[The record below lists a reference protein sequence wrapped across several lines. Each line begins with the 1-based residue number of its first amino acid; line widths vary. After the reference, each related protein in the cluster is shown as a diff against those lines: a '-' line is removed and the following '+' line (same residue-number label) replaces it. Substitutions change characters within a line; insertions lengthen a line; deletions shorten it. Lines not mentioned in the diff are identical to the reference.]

1 VALIE
6 PAGPGAAA
14 ATPGPWWSRPSSRVG
29 LLTGLMTLAAAGVV
43 ASYAR
48 DDFPVSM
55 LPGGAWWVAALGLL
69 FALTEGFTVHVR
81 VRRGAHAIGL
91 SEFPMVLGLLVF
103 HPAAVIVARALAG
116 GAGLMLVRRQR
127 GGKLAFNVALLA
139 AQASV
144 AVLVFHLMA
153 PHALGATAHGLH
165 LRDWL
170 ATYAATLVADVV
182 AAVLHTAVIA
192 MHDDPGEW
200 RRLPA
205 ALRSGWMVAVST
217 TIALVSF
224 SAAVQARWAL
234 ALVAVVAVVLFLAY
248 RAYVQLG
255 NGNAEVEQLYGFT
268 RALDGHRA
276 VDDLVPVVLDLLRD
290 VLRADTAELVVAD
303 AGRLTHIRLTGQA
316 TVTEAG
322 DPATD
327 AWLLPALDGA
337 PVLRPATAA
346 AAPATLPAVPHGDG
360 MAVPV
365 GLGDARAALVVGGSL
380 ADSGTFT
387 EARMRLFPALE
398 NTPLR
403 AS

>member
-6 PAGPGAAA
+6 PAGPGDPAAA
-14 ATPGPWWSRPSSRVG
+14 SPGPWWSRPASRVG
-29 LLTGLMTLAAAGVV
+29 LLTALMTLAAAGVV

-48 DDFPVSM
+48 DDLPVSL
-55 LPGGAWWVAALGLL
+55 LPGGAWWVAALGVLC
-69 FALTEGFTVHVR
+69 ALTEGFAVHVR

-103 HPAAVIVARALAG
+103 HPAAVIVTRALAG
-116 GAGLMLVRRQR
+116 GAGLMLLRRQR
-127 GGKLAFNVALLA
+127 GGKLAFNMALLA
-139 AQASV
+139 VQASV
-144 AVLVFHLMA
+144 AVLVFHLIA
-153 PHALGATAHGLH
+153 PHALGATADGLD

-170 ATYAATLVADVV
+170 ATYAATAVADVV
-182 AAVLHTAVIA
+182 AVVLLTAVIA
-192 MHDDPGEW
+192 VHDDPGEW

-205 ALRSGWMVAVST
+205 ALRSGWMVVVT
-217 TIALVSF
+217 TTVALVSF

-290 VLRADTAELVVAD
+290 VLRAGTAELVLAED
-303 AGRLTHIRLTGQA
+303 GRLTHIRLTGPAAA

-322 DPATD
+322 DPAAD

-337 PVLRPATAA
+337 PVLRPATPPGT
-346 AAPATLPAVPHGDG
+346 PASLPAVPHGDG

-365 GLGDARAALVVGGSL
+365 GLGEDRAALVVGGSL
-380 ADSGTFT
+380 VDGGTFT
-387 EARMRLFPALE
+387 EARMRLF
-398 NTPLR
+398 
-403 AS
+403 